1 MGSFGKFIQLIEGYD
16 DFCTFLC
23 MYRNFV
29 LSGFTTYVNGAHQE
43 AAEKT
48 PGKTRKSA
56 KSKVLKSEK
65 VPKIIYTYDSVLCW
79 FEGKTQDW
87 KIIWLNS
94 DVEKRRSKTAPTNGR
109 RKNWV
114 ASSHDIKTDRGTNI
128 RAKAPG
134 TCK

>member
-1 MGSFGKFIQLIEGYD
+1 M
-16 DFCTFLC
+16 
-23 MYRNFV
+23 V
-29 LSGFTTYVNGAHQE
+29 
-43 AAEKT
+43 
-48 PGKTRKSA
+48 
-56 KSKVLKSEK
+56 
-65 VPKIIYTYDSVLCW
+65 SVLCW

-134 TCK
+134 TCKGYLSVHYDCTYYSKAKLSVVLCFKEL